1 MIMLPASEVSR
12 LPFDPFYEH
21 LCARFSHTIH
31 KEEMEIEDR
40 AGHMARKEEKRQEEL
55 RRKRCQERQL
65 EARRRVPLFSITD
78 KGMGKGTTVVPGSQ
92 SAKGKGK
99 GKDAVQAVALEGG
112 SDAESSS
119 EEIRSAGSS
128 SDSSED

>member
-1 MIMLPASEVSR
+1 MLPASEVSR

-55 RRKRCQERQL
+55 RRKRCQVRQL
-65 EARRRVPLFSITD
+65 EARRRVPLSSITD
-78 KGMGKGTTVVPGSQ
+78 KGMGKGTTVVPVCQ
-92 SAKGKGK
+92 SAKGK